1 MAILYRWR
9 KSTVQ
14 TLYDTESKNSSS
26 NPKYFEV
33 GAISGDYTVYYAT
46 SYTLNDDGT
55 VTLKSPTTGKVSSGW
70 PLDVSSQYYSAISI
84 TTDEIFKNN
93 SSGSYARWESNSS
106 VRKKIVYAHNGGTC
120 IRYYNFREGPGVSQ
134 GYVYSTS
141 SSAYPN
147 GGVSG
152 SYWYDQ
158 RTTINI
164 NITVPSI
171 VMEGKGI
178 SVSWNAVSGATEYF
192 LERQA
197 DGGSWTQV
205 YNGST
210 NSYTDTAG
218 AWSNVKYRLRMTI
231 SGTMTPYVESSTCQV
246 VSASTLAISGTDGD
260 LGTLTSDVEY
270 TVISDGDSAITVTE
284 AVDGVYTKTFTA
296 TAGATNKISVL
307 DLLTGT
313 GSIHI
318 TASTNPGSGVIEV
331 ERAWTYSKT
340 AAMFSAYGN
349 TAELK
354 RNGVPVWPLT
364 LAECVRL
371 PGGET
376 LDEVTAL
383 PVANIETGSYVGT
396 GTSGSGNPTTLT
408 FAGKPIAVFVAV
420 HISAAT
426 NGKYISMPFVR
437 GSEHG
442 CSVQI
447 SGNSMT
453 GYELDATWGDTTLQ
467 FYSLNGAEYQLNSSG
482 VTYDYVALTLQG
494 GDTE

>member
-9 KSTVQ
+9 KSTIGVQ
-14 TLYDTESKNSSS
+14 YDEETRGPDTRSVQFVLEDFSGIVTYNSKRSGYQYNGDGDVTLNSPTYSQSISPGNTQGFSRSYFTAQS
-26 NPKYFEV
+26 NPASELFY
-33 GAISGDYTVYYAT
+33 ASGNSNTVIWQRT
-46 SYTLNDDGT
+46 DSGETLIYGMQQDG
-55 VTLKSPTTGKVSSGW
+55 VSPGPCT
-70 PLDVSSQYYSAISI
+70 
-84 TTDEIFKNN
+84 
-93 SSGSYARWESNSS
+93 R
-106 VRKKIVYAHNGGTC
+106 R
-120 IRYYNFREGPGVSQ
+120 YNFRNGPGTSQ

-152 SYWYDQ
+152 NYYYDQ
-158 RTTINI
+158 RTTITI

-171 VMEGKGI
+171 VMSGQDI
-178 SVSWNAVSGATEYF
+178 PISWNTVSGSTEYF

-246 VSASTLAISGTDGD
+246 LSASTLAISGTDGD
-260 LGTLTSDVEY
+260 LGTLTNDVEY
-270 TVISDGDSAITVTE
+270 TVISGGDSAITVTE
-284 AVDGVYTKTFTA
+284 AVEGVYTKTFTA
-296 TAGATNKISVL
+296 TAGATYKISVL

-331 ERAWTYSKT
+331 ERSWTYSKT
-340 AAMFSAYGN
+340 AAAFSAYGN

-371 PGGET
+371 PGGKT
-376 LDEVTAL
+376 LDVGM
-383 PVANIETGSYVGT
+383 PQIETGSYKGT
-396 GTSGSGNPTTLT
+396 GTYGQDNQTTLAFSGIPMLVFIFRHT
-408 FAGKPIAVFVAV
+408 TMPAGTILPLKQSTQGTVVTLDGDSFETLYSIWDGNSVSYYSTN
-420 HISAAT
+420 SAA
-426 NGKYISMPFVR
+426 
-437 GSEHG
+437 
-442 CSVQI
+442 
-447 SGNSMT
+447 
-453 GYELDATWGDTTLQ
+453 
-467 FYSLNGAEYQLNSSG
+467 YQLNTST
-482 VTYDYVALTLQG
+482 VLYDYVALTILG

>member
-1 MAILYRWR
+1 MATIYRWR
-9 KSTVQ
+9 KSTIKVVFDEETRGPDTRPVQ
-14 TLYDTESKNSSS
+14 FVLEDFSGSVTCNSKGSGYQYNGDGNVTLNSPTYSQSIRPGNAHGFSPSYFTAQS
-26 NPKYFEV
+26 NPASELFY
-33 GAISGDYTVYYAT
+33 ASGNSNTVEWQRT
-46 SYTLNDDGT
+46 DFGETLIYGMQVDGF
-55 VTLKSPTTGKVSSGW
+55 
-70 PLDVSSQYYSAISI
+70 SQGPC
-84 TTDEIFKNN
+84 T
-93 SSGSYARWESNSS
+93 R
-106 VRKKIVYAHNGGTC
+106 R
-120 IRYYNFREGPGVSQ
+120 YNFRNGPGTSQ

-147 GGVSG
+147 GGASG
-152 SYWYDQ
+152 GYWYSN
-158 RTTINI
+158 RTTITI

-171 VMEGKGI
+171 VMQGNEI
-178 SVSWNAVSGATEYF
+178 PVSWNTVSGATEYF

-218 AWSNVKYRLRMTI
+218 SWSNVKYRLRMTI

-260 LGTLTSDVEY
+260 LGTLTNDVEY

-313 GSIHI
+313 GSIRI
-318 TASTNPGSGVIEV
+318 TASTNPGSGVLEV

-371 PGGET
+371 PGGKT
-376 LDEVTAL
+376 LDVGML
-383 PVANIETGSYVGT
+383 QIETGSYTGT
-396 GTSGSGNPTTLT
+396 GTHGQSNPNTLT
-408 FAGKPIAVFVAV
+408 FAGKPVLIFLRANQYAGSLGNIAYPIIPGQVGIAFVNANGNDGNAIV
-420 HISAAT
+420 SFDGNTMSYYSTSSAD
-426 NGKYISMPFVR
+426 S
-437 GSEHG
+437 
-442 CSVQI
+442 
-447 SGNSMT
+447 
-453 GYELDATWGDTTLQ
+453 Q
-467 FYSLNGAEYQLNSSG
+467 FNHVG
-482 VTYDYVALTLQG
+482 VLYDYAALTIG

>member
-33 GAISGDYTVYYAT
+33 GATSGDYTVYYAT

-55 VTLKSPTTGKVSSGW
+55 VTLKSPTTGTVSSGW

-93 SSGSYARWESNSS
+93 SSGSYARWEINSS
-106 VRKKIVYAHNGGTC
+106 VSRKKIVYAYNGGIC

-158 RTTINI
+158 RSTITI
-164 NITVPSI
+164 NITVPSM
-171 VMEGKGI
+171 VMQGQDI
-178 SVSWNAVSGATEYF
+178 PVSWNTVGGATEYF
-192 LERQA
+192 LERKA

-205 YNGST
+205 YNGSAT
-210 NSYTDTAG
+210 SYTDTAG

-231 SGTMTPYVESSTCQV
+231 SGVMTPYVESGTCQV
-246 VSASTLAISGTDGD
+246 VPASTLAISGTDGD
-260 LGTLTSDVEY
+260 LGTMTNDVEY

-284 AVDGVYTKTFTA
+284 VVEGVYTKTFTA

-313 GSIHI
+313 GSIRI

-340 AAMFSAYGN
+340 AAVFSAFGKV
-349 TAELK
+349 AELK
-354 RNGVPVWPLT
+354 QDGVPTWPLT

-371 PGGET
+371 PGGKT
-376 LDEVTAL
+376 LDVGML
-383 PVANIETGSYVGT
+383 RVETGSYTGT
-396 GTSGSGNPTTLT
+396 GTHGQSNPNTLT
-408 FAGKPIAVFVAV
+408 
-420 HISAAT
+420 
-426 NGKYISMPFVR
+426 
-437 GSEHG
+437 
-442 CSVQI
+442 
-447 SGNSMT
+447 
-453 GYELDATWGDTTLQ
+453 
-467 FYSLNGAEYQLNSSG
+467 LNGIPQLVFIFRRTTMPAGTITPFKKDTQGAVITLDGDSFETLYLLWSENTVNYYSINSADNQLNGLG
-482 VTYDYVALTLQG
+482 VLYDYVALTLQG

>member
-1 MAILYRWR
+1 MATLYRWN
-9 KSTVQ
+9 KSTIGVGYSREQ
-14 TLYDTESKNSSS
+14 KTSGYW
-26 NPKYFEV
+26 KYSAP
-33 GAISGDYTVYYAT
+33 GINGYYIYGSA
-46 SYTLNDDGT
+46 SYTYNNDGT
-55 VTLKSPTTGKVSSGW
+55 VTLNDPVTTSNYIRYGEPFRGDGTLYWALSKTTSELFKPANSSNYVSAGYQDGEKRISCI
-70 PLDVSSQYYSAISI
+70 SAI
-84 TTDEIFKNN
+84 
-93 SSGSYARWESNSS
+93 Y
-106 VRKKIVYAHNGGTC
+106 
-120 IRYYNFREGPGVSQ
+120 RYYNFRDGAGTFQE
-134 GYVYSTS
+134 YVYATS
-141 SSAYPN
+141 ASAYPED
-147 GGVSG
+147 GKSG
-152 SYWYDQ
+152 KYWYSN
-158 RTTINI
+158 RTTITI

-171 VMEGKGI
+171 VMPGQDI
-178 SVSWNAVSGATEYF
+178 PISWNTVNGATEYF

-231 SGTMTPYVESSTCQV
+231 SGSMTPHVESSTCQV

-260 LGTLTSDVEY
+260 LGTLTNDVEY

-313 GSIHI
+313 GSIRI

-371 PGGET
+371 PNGKT
-376 LDEVTAL
+376 LDVGML
-383 PVANIETGSYVGT
+383 QIETGSYVGT
-396 GTSGSGNPTTLT
+396 GTYGATNKNRLEFAFEPILVLIMQSSTSTPSAFGIFLRGCQTGPSTFDFSQNKPQGCNLTWGSDYLEFDSST
-408 FAGKPIAVFVAV
+408 
-420 HISAAT
+420 SAA
-426 NGKYISMPFVR
+426 I
-437 GSEHG
+437 
-442 CSVQI
+442 
-447 SGNSMT
+447 
-453 GYELDATWGDTTLQ
+453 
-467 FYSLNGAEYQLNSSG
+467 QLNSANAQ
-482 VTYDYVALTLQG
+482 YRYVAIGLAG